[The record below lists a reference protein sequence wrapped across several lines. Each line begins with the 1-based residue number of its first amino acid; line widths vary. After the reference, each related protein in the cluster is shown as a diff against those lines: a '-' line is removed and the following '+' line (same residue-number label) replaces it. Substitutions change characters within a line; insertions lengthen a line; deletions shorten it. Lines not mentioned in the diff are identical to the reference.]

1 MQRVTIV
8 QELMGVVGV
17 GGMQLHQVGCV
28 VVIFPLDV
36 GHGLLFD
43 DVLQGHGVH
52 LMGPRGAGHGANGGL
67 WVQAHANGRGQ

>member
-1 MQRVTIV
+1 MQRVPII

-17 GGMQLHQVGCV
+17 GGMQLHQVGGV
-28 VVIFPLDV
+28 VVILSLDV

-43 DVLQGHGVH
+43 DVLQRHGVH
-52 LMGPRGAGHGANGGL
+52 LMGPRWPRHGANGGL